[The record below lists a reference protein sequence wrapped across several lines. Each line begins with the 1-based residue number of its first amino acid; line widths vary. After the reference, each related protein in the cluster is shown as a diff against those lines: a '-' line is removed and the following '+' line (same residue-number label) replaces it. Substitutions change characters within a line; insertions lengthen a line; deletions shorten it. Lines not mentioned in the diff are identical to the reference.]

1 MNINTITLE
10 QPAGPKASTAPQGGN
25 SGSGSSGSFQVAYA
39 RTLSD
44 SDAPLAR
51 DAATA
56 NPSRGRDTPSEAAH
70 TVRAGETLY
79 AIVRARLAAMGVEAD
94 AKASMQGVKQLAQAN
109 NIPNP
114 DRIYVGQKLDLAPL
128 ESTSGEPTALP
139 DGGIDESTT
148 FASAIEQLQQRHFEE
163 SVPEADAQITAE
175 AAVALQSTIDT
186 LPPTI
191 VRDDGAAAAAAAA
204 VVDAMV
210 MAVADVGARTPLAV
224 RQVAL
229 YEQDA
234 SIAPA
239 RPAEAVRALPDIV
252 YKGVVGKVLDAMPLE
267 PSTRT
272 GLQQAS
278 AVVSST
284 ASAHALG
291 VLTGFGGPLLTVA
304 GLIWGIFSA
313 RQIGLI
319 WGIFSARQINAAAAG
334 DSKTIDAPM
343 PAGDLKLAGNA
354 MQTAQNYP
362 LEARN

>member
-109 NIPNP
+109 NIPKP

-148 FASAIEQLQQRHFEE
+148 FASAIEQLQQRHWEE

-175 AAVALQSTIDT
+175 VAVALQSTIDT

-191 VRDDGAAAAAAAA
+191 ARDDGAAAA

-252 YKGVVGKVLDAMPLE
+252 YKGVVGKVLDAMALE

-313 RQIGLI
+313 RQI
-319 WGIFSARQINAAAAG
+319 NAAAAG